1 MKETLLRTILEIKK
15 FCKNTMKEK
24 KQYTPPRTDNEQK
37 GMHTKVLI
45 GATIVTLII
54 VLITIYVG

>member
-1 MKETLLRTILEIKK
+1 
-15 FCKNTMKEK
+15 MKEK